1 MNWAIGFFFG
11 LFFALIVISGI
22 GFLPEEIAK
31 PISIVALIIGTVLY
45 NIHTCFIDVSMY
57 KEGIK
62 LFEPNKNKD
71 S

>member
-1 MNWAIGFFFG
+1 
-11 LFFALIVISGI
+11 VVSGI

-45 NIHTCFIDVSMY
+45 KIHTCFIDVSMY
-57 KEGIK
+57 KGGIK
-62 LFEPNKNKD
+62 LFELNKNKD